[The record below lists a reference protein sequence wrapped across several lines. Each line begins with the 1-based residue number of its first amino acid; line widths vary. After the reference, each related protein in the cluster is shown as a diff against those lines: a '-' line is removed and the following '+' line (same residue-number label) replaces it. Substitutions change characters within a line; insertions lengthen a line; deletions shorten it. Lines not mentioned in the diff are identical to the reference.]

1 MAVVGEQGHHPG
13 NPAPL
18 HLVADIVPPLF
29 LPSLRIQTAVPLASE
44 LRPAA
49 ALRLLAVVALAAAG
63 AAGVAAAS
71 LLVLLGQVRAL
82 PPPGI
87 SVPAGHATTQFAP
100 VSQIK

>member
-1 MAVVGEQGHHPG
+1 MPVYYPFPNVSNFQHATTC
-13 NPAPL
+13 
-18 HLVADIVPPLF
+18 ADIVPPLF
-29 LPSLRIQTAVPLASE
+29 LPSLRIQTAVPLARE

-82 PPPGI
+82 PPAGI
-87 SVPAGHATTQFAP
+87 PVPCGHATTQFAP
-100 VSQIK
+100 VSQTK